1 MFILYTFRWFDKP
14 FSLIVTKGGHSSI
27 NFEHAWGD
35 GVAVLRLFNE
45 MYKDSK
51 TGMTTATSQ
60 PTLDGVAKLQFD
72 LSPSLKSAV
81 EAAKKEVEGNTNR
94 LSIDTMQYM
103 KYGRNALKRFKLSPD
118 AIMQLAI
125 QVRFILCLILHPT
138 LKGLYCEDTCTLG
151 RGPCPHHSHL
161 SVCMYL

>member
-1 MFILYTFRWFDKP
+1 MLYSFCRWFDKP
-14 FSLIVTKGGHSSI
+14 FSLIVTKGGHSSV

-35 GVAVLRLFNE
+35 GVAILRMFNE
-45 MYKDSK
+45 MYRDSK
-51 TGMTTATSQ
+51 TGMTAATCD

-81 EAAKKEVEGNTNR
+81 EAAKKEVESNTSR

-103 KYGRNALKRFKLSPD
+103 KYGRNALRKLKLSPD

-125 QVRFILCLILHPT
+125 QVIFILCLILP
-138 LKGLYCEDTCTLG
+138 
-151 RGPCPHHSHL
+151 P
-161 SVCMYL
+161 